1 MQWTMKTNIEIETIA
16 NSVLSNSVKNGGV
29 HKVFQEIMHSEKIK
43 YKEVKS
49 ENTDFVGALTKIK
62 NQAYIFVNKDIDNIG
77 RKHFTIAHELGHYFL
92 SHNLHSNLGF
102 CTNNDIAE
110 EEYQKNPIEREANYF
125 ASCLLMPEEK
135 VKKAFLSILENRSR
149 QRIKNFLLV
158 KNDYTFGIWIL
169 IRDELTKRYG
179 VSETALRFRLKQ
191 FKLAEFQFEK

>member
-1 MQWTMKTNIEIETIA
+1 MQWMMKTNIEIETIT
-16 NSVLSNSVKNGGV
+16 NSVLSKYVKKGGV

-62 NQAYIFVNKDIDNIG
+62 DQAYIFVNKDIDNIG

-125 ASCLLMPEEK
+125 ASCFLMPKEK
-135 VKKAFLSILENRSR
+135 VKTAFLSILENRSR
-149 QRIKNFLLV
+149 KRIKDFLLV
-158 KNDYTFGIWIL
+158 KNDYTFGVWLL
-169 IRDELTKRYG
+169 IKNDLTKRYG

-191 FKLAEFQFEK
+191 LKLADFQFEK